1 MYTKSYRGL
10 NSMKT
15 ETKKLIV
22 TIINIV
28 IFVGNAIISF
38 IGNGGEIPV
47 STVAT
52 IGGALL
58 TGATLV

>member
-1 MYTKSYRGL
+1 MKS
-10 NSMKT
+10 

-38 IGNGGEIPV
+38 IGSGGDL

-58 TGATLV
+58 TGSTLV